1 MIILPYLLCLNLGE
15 THPTVVWLRRESY
28 REQPHVHFNYKAI
41 LMVQATDTDTEEEHQ
56 IFFSSIRD
64 LNEHSNNFRP
74 ASISCTEHDYNLD
87 GVIDRIHI
95 SGRLQLKRE
104 VVKSLQIVVFVDYSL
119 KRHVKIE
126 MESIIFLDYHG
137 SYPGS
142 HLSLTGDLILR
153 QNHPLRINDK
163 SFDIYDE
170 NLLDFGPSQSSLS
183 DSDKVRR
190 ILNSFQNRDVATDF
204 HKRFSLWTPLKE
216 QDTSNSFDLD
226 LNIDIP
232 KLQPVVFIPT
242 FYEVLMDFWIR
253 YLSILI
259 IFIVLLRMLSQYL
272 YENRILRSNFRY
284 DKGI

>member
-1 MIILPYLLCLNLGE
+1 MSVPRLF
-15 THPTVVWLRRESY
+15 
-28 REQPHVHFNYKAI
+28 QVH
-41 LMVQATDTDTEEEHQ
+41 
-56 IFFSSIRD
+56 
-64 LNEHSNNFRP
+64 
-74 ASISCTEHDYNLD
+74 
-87 GVIDRIHI
+87 
-95 SGRLQLKRE
+95 
-104 VVKSLQIVVFVDYSL
+104 
-119 KRHVKIE
+119 
-126 MESIIFLDYHG
+126 
-137 SYPGS
+137 
-142 HLSLTGDLILR
+142 
-153 QNHPLRINDK
+153 
-163 SFDIYDE
+163 DE